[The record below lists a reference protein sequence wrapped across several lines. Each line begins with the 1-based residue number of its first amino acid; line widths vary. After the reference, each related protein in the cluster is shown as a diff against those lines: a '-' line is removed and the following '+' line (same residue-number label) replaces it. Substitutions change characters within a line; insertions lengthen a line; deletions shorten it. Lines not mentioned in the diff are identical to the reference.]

1 MNMTFRGTNALPA
14 PAIASALLWG
24 IVEFIAL
31 QRASRSAPRSRSV
44 VGPEHGAAA
53 TDGCN
58 QASSPPAIAVPPAP
72 TFSAMALP
80 ARTDTATN

>member
-1 MNMTFRGTNALPA
+1 MNMTFRGTSALPA

-44 VGPEHGAAA
+44 VGPVHGAAA
-53 TDGCN
+53 ANGCN
-58 QASSPPAIAVPPAP
+58 QAASPPAIAVSPAP
-72 TFSAMALP
+72 TFPAMALP